1 MSDVRVQV
9 DIREAL
15 DELSLVEQKLVL
27 EYLKNEMGEDFDIP
41 ISEEERPKFASLET
55 DVWVDVDDA
64 INELSSWDRQSLY
77 DELHDEFGEDPEDDT
92 PFSGGTYSEQ
102 EFGKVLNKLWEDRWM
117 LTNEQKARIE
127 AITKESFV

>member
-1 MSDVRVQV
+1 
-9 DIREAL
+9 
-15 DELSLVEQKLVL
+15 
-27 EYLKNEMGEDFDIP
+27 MGEDFDIP

-77 DELHDEFGEDPEDDT
+77 DELHDEFGEEEEDDT